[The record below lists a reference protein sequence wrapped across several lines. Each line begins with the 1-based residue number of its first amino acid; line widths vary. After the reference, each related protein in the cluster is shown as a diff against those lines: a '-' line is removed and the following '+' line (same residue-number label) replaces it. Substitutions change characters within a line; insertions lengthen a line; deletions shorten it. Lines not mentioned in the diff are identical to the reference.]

1 MATRKKQNALC
12 VERHM
17 RRVEAAGTESCQKRR
32 LAILKVR
39 DALDKKRK
47 EVVTAA
53 HNACIRELLQEID
66 AHGKADRHMKLL
78 TVETESRLGTLWD
91 QEQCM
96 QFCSKD
102 ELWEAA
108 KAEEMKI
115 PWKEANE
122 ESPVSE
128 EQYQERF
135 WRRRLDGVG
144 LDTVNKE
151 FIAIEFKRTQDTRSN
166 YEEKAIA
173 VAQEQYTSLLTGL
186 QAVGQVKG
194 WKVQQLVFVGGT
206 CGSVHVESFNKNM
219 KALGVLE
226 SKWDLIRQKLVRR
239 LLEEQDKVLRAY
251 FAQKGGVRSQRGEG
265 GQGKGREHVKWD
277 MYA

>member
-1 MATRKKQNALC
+1 MRMGKQT
-12 VERHM
+12 
-17 RRVEAAGTESCQKRR
+17 GTP
-32 LAILKVR
+32 
-39 DALDKKRK
+39 
-47 EVVTAA
+47 
-53 HNACIRELLQEID
+53 
-66 AHGKADRHMKLL
+66 KLL

-96 QFCSKD
+96 QLCSKD

-108 KAEEMKI
+108 KEEEMEI

-135 WRRRLDGVG
+135 WRRKLDGIG
-144 LDTVNKE
+144 LDTVNRE
-151 FIAIEFKRTQDTRSN
+151 FLVIEFKRTQDARSN
-166 YEEKAIA
+166 YVEKAIA

-194 WKVQQLVFVGGT
+194 WKVQQLVFLGGT

-239 LLEEQDKVLRAY
+239 LLEEQDKVLRTY
-251 FAQKGGVRSQRGEG
+251 FAQKGGARSQRGDG
-265 GQGKGREHVKWD
+265 IQGKVREHVKLD

>member
-1 MATRKKQNALC
+1 MLFIGTQFSNLYTAVDTPARG
-12 VERHM
+12 
-17 RRVEAAGTESCQKRR
+17 RVG
-32 LAILKVR
+32 
-39 DALDKKRK
+39 
-47 EVVTAA
+47 
-53 HNACIRELLQEID
+53 
-66 AHGKADRHMKLL
+66 
-78 TVETESRLGTLWD
+78 
-91 QEQCM
+91 
-96 QFCSKD
+96 
-102 ELWEAA
+102 
-108 KAEEMKI
+108 
-115 PWKEANE
+115 
-122 ESPVSE
+122 SP
-128 EQYQERF
+128 
-135 WRRRLDGVG
+135 
-144 LDTVNKE
+144 
-151 FIAIEFKRTQDTRSN
+151 N
-166 YEEKAIA
+166 YVEKAIA

-206 CGSVHVESFNKNM
+206 CGFVHVESFNKNM